1 MYVYA
6 PPQMPRQNKCVY
18 STHVSVGTAVVK
30 TPKMS
35 ANMNVAFYSK
45 FFDGLERVTAANG
58 FEFRKTGHAV
68 TNYPAAL
75 TVLITPPRGVF
86 CRISTPDRA
95 EVCGNAQQSN
105 GVLKNL
111 ATLRAATDRS
121 PYKDQHARIIIMARG
136 KIPN

>member
-1 MYVYA
+1 MPKRWPLLLLIVVLLPSFAVSQNVDCSMYVYA

-75 TVLITPPRGVF
+75 TVLITPPRSF
-86 CRISTPDRA
+86 
-95 EVCGNAQQSN
+95 
-105 GVLKNL
+105 L
-111 ATLRAATDRS
+111 
-121 PYKDQHARIIIMARG
+121 
-136 KIPN
+136 